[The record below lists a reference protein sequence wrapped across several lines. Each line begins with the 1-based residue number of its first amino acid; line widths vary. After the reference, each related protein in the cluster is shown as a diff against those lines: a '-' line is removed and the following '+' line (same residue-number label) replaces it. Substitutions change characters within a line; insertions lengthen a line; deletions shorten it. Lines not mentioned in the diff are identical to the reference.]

1 MGKRVDEPFRASS
14 FQPVGPAFGIA
25 FAKSTFLI
33 SAVLPPASVMLVAVI
48 SVGKATI
55 APWEAGIAVMIGA
68 WCGTIVNYH
77 LGMMMGHLPW
87 LARIMS
93 RHADTVVRVRR
104 RLQNSSVPI
113 LFTSRFIAVL
123 RYIVPLVAG
132 MLHLHPVKVYAVSL
146 ISAATW
152 SALYVGGFSL
162 VLPFL
167 AKPNINRPQQAL
179 IPLVLGG

>member
-1 MGKRVDEPFRASS
+1 MEWVNALMNHFALHPFSLW
-14 FQPVGPAFGIA
+14 GLLFGIA

-48 SVGKATI
+48 SVGKATLS
-55 APWEAGIAVMIGA
+55 PWEAGIAVMIGA

-77 LGMMMGHLPW
+77 LGMMMGHLAW

-93 RHADTVVRVRR
+93 HHADTVVRVRR
-104 RLQNSSVPI
+104 RLQNSSIPI

-132 MLHLHPVKVYAVSL
+132 MLRLHPVKVYVVSL
-146 ISAATW
+146 ISAASW
-152 SALYVGGFSL
+152 SALYVGGFTL
-162 VLPFL
+162 VLPF
-167 AKPNINRPQQAL
+167 IS
-179 IPLVLGG
+179 